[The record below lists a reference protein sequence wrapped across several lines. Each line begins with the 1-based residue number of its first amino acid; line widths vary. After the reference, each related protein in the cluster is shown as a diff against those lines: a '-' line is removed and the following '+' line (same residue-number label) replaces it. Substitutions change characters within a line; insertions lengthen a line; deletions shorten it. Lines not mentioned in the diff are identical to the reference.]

1 MCRELSIVL
10 PQSLSIG
17 IAVMPHTTS
26 KTFLFPVSSE
36 ALTVLLKAHTAVAS
50 AVPLFA
56 LIFRYHYPPCFVLSL
71 ACHLLLPLGLNNY
84 FQANGSKVFG
94 YSLIAQLSAN
104 KGHVHVYWLLSHK
117 HLDPNVP
124 LVYNIFLTQIIFS
137 SSGFFLPKVSFHLFV
152 CLVCFFFKTRF
163 LLLPDFSGTLQT
175 RLPLN

>member
-1 MCRELSIVL
+1 
-10 PQSLSIG
+10 
-17 IAVMPHTTS
+17 MPHTTS

-56 LIFRYHYPPCFVLSL
+56 LIFRYHCPMCFVLSL

-84 FQANGSKVFG
+84 FQANGSKVFS
-94 YSLIAQLSAN
+94 YSLIVQLSAN

-124 LVYNIFLTQIIFS
+124 LVYNIFLTQIIFPPVA
-137 SSGFFLPKVSFHLFV
+137 FFCQRSLFIFLFV
-152 CLVCFFFKTRF
+152 WFVFSSRHSFSFSLIF
-163 LLLPDFSGTLQT
+163 LESCRPGC
-175 RLPLN
+175 P